1 MRIAVAGTISAKPDA
16 TAQNSPRRNIKG
28 KFAGDTWFDPAL
40 GMVVDANYDQNIAM
54 ETMNR
59 GQTLPIQ
66 ITEKIR
72 FTLVDVE

>member
-1 MRIAVAGTISAKPDA
+1 
-16 TAQNSPRRNIKG
+16 
-28 KFAGDTWFDPAL
+28 
-40 GMVVDANYDQNIAM
+40 MVVDANYDQSIAM